1 MNYEYEDQKE
11 YVIEKENKLSNYEL
25 DTIIRLIP
33 KATPR
38 QTEIIEGQI
47 LIHKELTQRKE
58 YKK

>member
-11 YVIEKENKLSNYEL
+11 YIIKKENELSNYEL

-47 LIHKELTQRKE
+47 QIHKQITQSKE